1 MTNVPTDLLR
11 TLVAVVELR
20 SYTRAA
26 TSLGITQPAVSAQ
39 IKRLQILLG
48 KELFARGTHGL
59 GLTPHGQL
67 VLEQARQLL
76 SLNDEIVAAGR
87 RSLPTEE
94 VVRIG
99 TPSDFVASVLPETL
113 ASFRERHPNVR
124 FIVRSDFSAPLV
136 RQLYGGEIDILF
148 HLTLNRSRDAR
159 HCQEQEVVWVRGKS
173 SVRLDLAQ
181 PIPLVANSNASIYN
195 QLAVNTLRNAGLDCE
210 QVFTGP
216 SMHSRRNAVAAGLGV
231 MLFTRRRANA
241 VGLTPWDDGP
251 LPKPK
256 PLYSSVHVREG
267 SARELYEQLAD
278 EMAAVIHG
286 PPDRQAQMYSAL
298 DRLRRASSA
307 A

>member
-11 TLVAVVELR
+11 TLVTVVDLR

-26 TSLGITQPAVSAQ
+26 ASLGITQPAVSAQ

-48 KELFARGTHGL
+48 TELFARGTNGL
-59 GLTPHGQL
+59 GLTPHGEL
-67 VLEQARQLL
+67 VVGQARRLL

-87 RSLPTEE
+87 RSLPSEE
-94 VVRIG
+94 MVRIG

-113 ASFRERHPNVR
+113 ASFRERHPNIR
-124 FIVRSDFSAPLV
+124 FIVRSDFPDPLV
-136 RQLYGGEIDILF
+136 RQLYAGEIDILF
-148 HLTLNRSRDAR
+148 HLTQNRPRDAR
-159 HCQEQEVVWVRGKS
+159 HSQEQELVWVRAS
-173 SVRLDLAQ
+173 SPMQLDLSR

-195 QLAVNTLRNAGLDCE
+195 QLQVNTLRAAGLDSE

-231 MLFTRRRANA
+231 MLFTRRRASA

-251 LPKPK
+251 LPKSK
-256 PLYSSVHVREG
+256 PLYSCVYVRE
-267 SARELYEQLAD
+267 SRARELYEQLAD

-286 PPDRQAQMYSAL
+286 PPDRQGQMYSAL